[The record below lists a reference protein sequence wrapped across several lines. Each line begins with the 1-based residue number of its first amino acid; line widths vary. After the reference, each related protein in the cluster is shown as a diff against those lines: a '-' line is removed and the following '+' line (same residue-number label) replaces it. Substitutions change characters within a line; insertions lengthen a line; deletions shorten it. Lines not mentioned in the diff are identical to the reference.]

1 MSDDTRRVLE
11 LLAQGKITV
20 DEADQ
25 LLRAVRGSAPSDSTP
40 QAPNASRDPA
50 AFRHLRINVK
60 KNGTDGRRD
69 KDVNIR
75 VPIAVLR
82 GGLRLGALIPGLS
95 DRMTARL
102 RERGLEM
109 DLTAIDASTIES
121 FLKDFGEL
129 NIDVNQGR
137 ETVRITCE

>member
-1 MSDDTRRVLE
+1 MTDDTRRVLE

-25 LLRAVRGSAPSDSTP
+25 LLRALRGPAATDDATP
-40 QAPNASRDPA
+40 PPNTPRDPA
-50 AFRHLRINVK
+50 NFRHLRINVQK
-60 KNGTDGRRD
+60 TGVDGRRD

-75 VPIAVLR
+75 VPISVVR
-82 GGLRLGALIPGLS
+82 GGLRLGAIIPGFS
-95 DRMTARL
+95 ERMSAKL
-102 RERGLEM
+102 RERLNV
-109 DLTAIDASTIES
+109 DLSTIDANTIES
-121 FLKDFGEL
+121 LLKDFGEL

>member
-1 MSDDTRRVLE
+1 MSDETRRVLE

-25 LLRAVRGSAPSDSTP
+25 LLRALRSPAAPDSATPS
-40 QAPNASRDPA
+40 PNAPRDPA

-60 KNGTDGRRD
+60 KASADGRRD

-75 VPIAVLR
+75 VPIAVVR
-82 GGLRLGALIPGLS
+82 GGLRLGAIIPGLG

-102 RERGLEM
+102 RERGLDM